1 MKRDQGEAAP
11 RSAAKWP
18 LRISEEI
25 FEQRVTKW
33 NEFINKLHAVVL
45 NTLIVKQFG
54 GLKS

>member
-25 FEQRVTKW
+25 FEQKRVTKW
-33 NEFINKLHAVVL
+33 NELINKLHAVVL
-45 NTLIVKQFG
+45 NTLIVK
-54 GLKS
+54 